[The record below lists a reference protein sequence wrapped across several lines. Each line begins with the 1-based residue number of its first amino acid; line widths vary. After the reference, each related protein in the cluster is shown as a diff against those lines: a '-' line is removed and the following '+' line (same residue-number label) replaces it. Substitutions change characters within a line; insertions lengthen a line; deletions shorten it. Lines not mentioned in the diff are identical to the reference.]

1 MRNGESTRSDS
12 KKILIVEDNELNRK
26 LLTDVLEFRGYT
38 IFGTELGAVALDL
51 ARQYGPELIL
61 MDIQLPDIS
70 GIEAARLLRADE
82 QTRAIPII
90 AVSAFIESLGGSVS
104 SGSFDAHVSK
114 PVNLNEFLPMIDRY
128 MTRHADTATPEGT

>member
-1 MRNGESTRSDS
+1 MNQLGLIL

-26 LLTDVLEFRGYT
+26 LLTDLLEFRGYT
-38 IFGTELGAVALDL
+38 IFGTELGAAALDL

-70 GIEAARLLRADE
+70 GIEAARLLKADE

-90 AVSAFIESLGGSVS
+90 AVSAFIESLGGKLS
-104 SGSFDAHVSK
+104 SGGFDAHVSK

-128 MTRHADTATPEGT
+128 MTRHADTVTTKDT